1 MDKLPF
7 HLVVV
12 VGKCQLLKCCYD
24 NNGCTPLWWASY
36 EGKHEVI
43 EWLIASGRDLGDF
56 ENKKGRGWE
65 DGQDLTALEI
75 AREEHKT
82 KVVSLKDSWPIQ
94 PRPAMSF
101 V

>member
-1 MDKLPF
+1 MHPT
-7 HLVVV
+7 VV
-12 VGKCQLLKCCYD
+12 
-24 NNGCTPLWWASY
+24 ASY

-43 EWLIASGRDLGDF
+43 ECLIASGRDLGDIK
-56 ENKKGRGWE
+56 NKKGGDWWNGK
-65 DGQDLTALEI
+65 DKTALEI